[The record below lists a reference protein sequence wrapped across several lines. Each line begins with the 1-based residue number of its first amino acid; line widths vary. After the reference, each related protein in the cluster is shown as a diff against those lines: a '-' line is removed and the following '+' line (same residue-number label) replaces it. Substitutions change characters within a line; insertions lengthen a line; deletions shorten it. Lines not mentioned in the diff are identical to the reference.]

1 MNITIIDKKEN
12 PVLSR
17 TEIVANIIFDKATPS
32 RKEIQ
37 KSIAKEAKGDEKL
50 TIIKNIKTQFGDS
63 KAVVSALI
71 YASEDV
77 MNKLERKNLIEKHVG
92 HEPKKEEEEN

>member
-1 MNITIIDKKEN
+1 MNITITNKKEN

-37 KSIAKEAKGDEKL
+37 KAVAKELKGNEKL
-50 TIIKNIKTQFGDS
+50 TIIKTIKTLFGNS
-63 KAVVSALI
+63 KAVVSASI
-71 YASEDV
+71 YDSEDV
-77 MNKLERKNLIEKHVG
+77 MNKIERKNLVEKHEG
-92 HEPKKEEEEN
+92 HEPKKEEEAN